1 MPREYDAIVIG
12 GGHNGLV
19 NAAYLAKA
27 GLPMSPLKY
36 ALILVGIGLALY
48 LVATRFLQIGSLGGV
63 SLALFGI
70 PFITQAYLRSRRQQF
85 LKQLQVQLPEAAMM
99 ISNALKAGHSLAQA
113 LTFVTDHARQPARDI
128 FRQCRQEIELGRPLE
143 EILKDLVTRYDSPDL
158 RLMLAAMLVQKQ
170 TGGNLIAA
178 LDGIARTI
186 RKRQETLGEVQ
197 AMLAQAQQT
206 VRVMPF
212 LPLLC
217 GIMFNVALPGF
228 LLPLFTIPGLIVIAV
243 LIPLQLGAAYVI
255 KRMTHIEV

>member
-1 MPREYDAIVIG
+1 LR
-12 GGHNGLV
+12 LV
-19 NAAYLAKA
+19 
-27 GLPMSPLKY
+27 
-36 ALILVGIGLALY
+36 
-48 LVATRFLQIGSLGGV
+48 THQR
-63 SLALFGI
+63 
-70 PFITQAYLRSRRQQF
+70 T
-85 LKQLQVQLPEAAMM
+85 
-99 ISNALKAGHSLAQA
+99 GHSLAQA

-186 RKRQETLGEVQ
+186 RKRQETLGVVQ